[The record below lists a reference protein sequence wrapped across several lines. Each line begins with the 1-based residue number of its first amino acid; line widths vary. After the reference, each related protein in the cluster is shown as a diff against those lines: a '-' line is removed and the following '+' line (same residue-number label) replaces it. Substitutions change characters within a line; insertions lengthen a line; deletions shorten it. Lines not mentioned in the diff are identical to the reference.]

1 MTSEIHVHAVIWWRI
16 LFPAKSTTFPDVI
29 YNNTLAVIDMK
40 LNFFTECLPPKPLH
54 PAGPSEE
61 DSPLHSPADPTT
73 CCPLCAG
80 LHPLPLSQNV
90 LPCSHLFTYTSQVRQ
105 FTAGNVHIF
114 ADELF
119 LYNVLVFFIKVQGHR
134 FVTYF
139 HAGKIKVLGHIFC
152 LSKISC
158 NRGHISVKYFKF

>member
-139 HAGKIKVLGHIFC
+139 HAGKI
-152 LSKISC
+152 
-158 NRGHISVKYFKF
+158 

>member
-1 MTSEIHVHAVIWWRI
+1 MPTPQTTTSGGSLRGRFTSSLSCRSYNLLSSVRWASPPTLISKCSS
-16 LFPAKSTTFPDVI
+16 LFSSF
-29 YNNTLAVIDMK
+29 YL
-40 LNFFTECLPPKPLH
+40 
-54 PAGPSEE
+54 
-61 DSPLHSPADPTT
+61 
-73 CCPLCAG
+73 
-80 LHPLPLSQNV
+80 
-90 LPCSHLFTYTSQVRQ
+90 TSQVRQ

-119 LYNVLVFFIKVQGHR
+119 LYNVLFFFIKVQGHR